1 MIGIFFV
8 DTTGMDAVVLQPESK
23 AACGGMGF
31 CGRPFFYINNFLGDQ
46 AMPQFKLPS
55 ANQLITLGIT
65 LAVLF
70 FLLKFAPEQIKQWFR
85 V

>member
-1 MIGIFFV
+1 MAQLKI
-8 DTTGMDAVVLQPESK
+8 
-23 AACGGMGF
+23 
-31 CGRPFFYINNFLGDQ
+31 
-46 AMPQFKLPS
+46 PS
-55 ANQLITLGIT
+55 ANQLITLAIA